1 MEATSTAPIPTE
13 IQHELV
19 SYAEPIFHIGP
30 PTGGFTV
37 TNSLF
42 TSWIVFIIIVII
54 SIAIRLKLTSIPR
67 GIQNLF
73 EMFYEGAESLADQ
86 VTGSRAITEKA
97 LPIVLTVFIVILLN
111 NWIGILPLGGLGLI
125 ETTEH
130 GKFFIPFIR
139 SGTADINGTLALS
152 LLSVIG
158 SNIFGIMSIGLWKT
172 LNKYVNLQE
181 LGGIVTKIQKDP
193 MIIVTAPIMFVVGL
207 LEIIGE
213 IAKVA
218 SLSFRLFGNVFAGE
232 VLLAAMAS
240 IFAYILPLPFLL
252 FEVFVGVMQA
262 FIFSILTL
270 VYYTIS
276 SQDHSHDESHEEGH
290 NSTSSDTHEVELEK
304 AH

>member
-1 MEATSTAPIPTE
+1 
-13 IQHELV
+13 
-19 SYAEPIFHIGP
+19 
-30 PTGGFTV
+30 FTV
-37 TNSLF
+37 IKSFF
-42 TSWIVFIIIVII
+42 TSWIVFVIICII
-54 SIAIRLKLTSIPR
+54 SISIRMKLASIPR

-73 EMFYEGAESLADQ
+73 EMLFEGAESLADQ

-97 LPIVLTVFIVILLN
+97 LPIVLTVFLVILLN

-125 ETTEH
+125 ETNEH
-130 GKFFIPFIR
+130 GRFFIPFIR

-158 SNIFGIMSIGLWKT
+158 SNIFGVMSIGLWKT
-172 LNKYVNLQE
+172 LNKYVNLRE
-181 LGGIVTKIQKDP
+181 LGSIFTKIKKDP
-193 MIIVTAPIMFVVGL
+193 IVIITAPIMFIVGL

-213 IAKVA
+213 VAKVA
-218 SLSFRLFGNVFAGE
+218 SLSFRLFGNIFAGE

-240 IFAYILPLPFLL
+240 IFAYLLPAPFLL

-276 SQDHSHDESHEEGH
+276 SQDHDHDESHDEGH
-290 NSTSSDTHEVELEK
+290 DNTVNEHKVEK
-304 AH
+304 AAAH

>member
-1 MEATSTAPIPTE
+1 M
-13 IQHELV
+13 
-19 SYAEPIFHIGP
+19 
-30 PTGGFTV
+30 
-37 TNSLF
+37 
-42 TSWIVFIIIVII
+42 
-54 SIAIRLKLTSIPR
+54 SIAIRLKLASIPR

-73 EMFYEGAESLADQ
+73 EMFFEGAESLADQ
-86 VTGSRAITEKA
+86 VTGSRTITEKA
-97 LPIVLTVFIVILLN
+97 LPVVLTVFIVILLN

-172 LNKYVNLQE
+172 LNKYVKLQE
-181 LGGIVTKIQKDP
+181 LGSIVTKIKKDP
-193 MIIVTAPIMFVVGL
+193 VVIITAPIMFVVGL

-290 NSTSSDTHEVELEK
+290 STATVDMHEGELET

>member
-1 MEATSTAPIPTE
+1 
-13 IQHELV
+13 
-19 SYAEPIFHIGP
+19 
-30 PTGGFTV
+30 
-37 TNSLF
+37 
-42 TSWIVFIIIVII
+42 
-54 SIAIRLKLTSIPR
+54 
-67 GIQNLF
+67 
-73 EMFYEGAESLADQ
+73 
-86 VTGSRAITEKA
+86 
-97 LPIVLTVFIVILLN
+97 
-111 NWIGILPLGGLGLI
+111 
-125 ETTEH
+125 
-130 GKFFIPFIR
+130 
-139 SGTADINGTLALS
+139 
-152 LLSVIG
+152 
-158 SNIFGIMSIGLWKT
+158 MSIGLWKT